1 MTSIFDTFSL
11 DGKTALVTGCKRGI
25 GKAMAEGLAEAGAD
39 IIGVSASLEAS
50 GSAVEK
56 SVRAL
61 GRNFSAYNCDFSD
74 RIALKA
80 FIAKVQVEQKPVDIL
95 VNNAGTILRAP
106 AAEHSDEYWD
116 KVIEV
121 NLNAQFILSRAF
133 GKSMID
139 QGSGKIIFTAS
150 LLSYQGGITVPG
162 YAASKGGIAQLV
174 MALSNEWASKGINV
188 NAIAPGYIATDNT
201 EALRNDAARSESIL
215 GRIPQGRW
223 GQPEDFKGPIV
234 FLASKASNYM
244 NGSTVLVD
252 GGWMGR

>member
-1 MTSIFDTFSL
+1 MTTTFDTFSL
-11 DGKTALVTGCKRGI
+11 EGKTALVTGCKRGI

-39 IIGVSASLEAS
+39 IIGVSASLEAT

-56 SVRAL
+56 SVSAL

-80 FIAKVQVEQKPVDIL
+80 FIGKVQAEQKPVDIL